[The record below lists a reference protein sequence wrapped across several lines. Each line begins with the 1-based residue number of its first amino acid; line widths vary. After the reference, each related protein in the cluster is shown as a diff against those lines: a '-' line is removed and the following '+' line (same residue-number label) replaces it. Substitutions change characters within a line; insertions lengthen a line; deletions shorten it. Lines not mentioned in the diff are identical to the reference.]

1 MTSRRI
7 AVLGAGAAG
16 LANARYLLDQG
27 HDVTIFEI
35 GTRIGGLWA
44 YDNDSGRSSAYRSLH
59 INTSKPTTQFA
70 DFPFPKDAATFPSH
84 FEMEAYLNA
93 YADHFDLRRRIRFQ
107 SEVTTVEPIPSGDP
121 ATGIRWSVETV
132 GGRVEEFDAVVVATG
147 HLSDPNMP
155 EAVAGFEGELI
166 HAHYYKEPWDYR
178 GKRVLVMGTGNSG
191 LDITADLCTVADRT
205 VLAAR
210 SPELI
215 TPKFVMGIPLGRIE
229 APFRKPWMPKDL
241 HQIVRRICTRLV
253 HGRMEQWGFRTPD
266 KPTHP
271 ISHATLINHIAYR
284 RAHVKP
290 GVVGVEGTRVTFADG
305 SSEEFD
311 AIIAATGYR
320 MRFSFLRE
328 DIVSEQPDGTL
339 GLFGRAVPLRWPGL
353 YFAGYFNAN
362 ALSNLRVYEYQARWF
377 AALEAGEVLLPSQE
391 EMQRSIAE
399 DKAYIARRYPGG
411 LRYAHELESFPYI
424 TFLKREEKASPRR
437 RARGAIRDRQV
448 VLANRSAEP
457 RMPDHAAA
465 STS

>member
-7 AVLGAGAAG
+7 AVIGAGAAG
-16 LANARYLLDQG
+16 LANARYLVEKG
-27 HDVTIFEI
+27 HDVSIFEI

-59 INTSKPTTQFA
+59 INTSKPATQYA

-84 FEMEAYLNA
+84 HEMEAYFNA
-93 YADHFDLRRRIRFQ
+93 FADQFDLRRRINFR
-107 SEVTTVEPIPSGDP
+107 SEVTRVEPMRGADP
-121 ATGIRWSVETV
+121 AGGIRWSVQTAN
-132 GGRVEEFDAVVVATG
+132 GRVEEFDAVVVASG

-155 EAVAGFEGELI
+155 ESVEGFDGELI
-166 HAHYYKEPWDYR
+166 HAHYYKEPWEYR

-215 TPKFVMGIPLGRIE
+215 TPKFVMGIPLGFIE

-266 KPTHP
+266 GPTHP

-290 GVVGVEGTRVTFADG
+290 GVVGVEGKRVTFADG

-311 AIIAATGYR
+311 AIVAATGYR
-320 MRFSFLRE
+320 VRFPFLSE

-339 GLFGRAVPLRWPGL
+339 GLFGRGVPLRWPGL

-362 ALSNLRVYEYQARWF
+362 GLSNLRMYEYQARWF
-377 AALEAGEVLLPSQE
+377 AALEAGEILLPSQA
-391 EMQRSIAE
+391 EMQRQIAE
-399 DKAYIARRYPGG
+399 EKAYLARRYPAG
-411 LRYAHELESFPYI
+411 LRYAHELEPFPYI
-424 TFLKREEKASPRR
+424 RFLEREKKATSQR
-437 RARGAIRDRQV
+437 RARAGRLDPAV
-448 VLANRSAEP
+448 VLANRSADP
-457 RMPDHAAA
+457 RTPERATAA
-465 STS
+465 SS